1 VTNAILNAGVLVV
14 LLAVSAPV
22 LRRLRGWAVLATVLL
37 LCVLTVVFDTIMID
51 VGLYEFDPAKILG
64 LHVWGAPVEDFAYAV
79 AAAVGMPVLWT
90 VLSRR
95 RERRTAR
102 AAAASTASGG
112 TAARR
117 SSGDAPGEA
126 SGDGGTRA

>member
-1 VTNAILNAGVLVV
+1 MTNAVLNAGVLVA

-22 LRRLRGWAVLATVLL
+22 LRRLRGWAVVATVLL
-37 LCVLTVVFDTIMID
+37 LCVLTAVFDTIMID

-64 LHVWGAPVEDFAYAV
+64 LHVWGAPVEDFAYAI

-95 RERRTAR
+95 RARRDGH
-102 AAAASTASGG
+102 AAPHDG
-112 TAARR
+112 TA
-117 SSGDAPGEA
+117 
-126 SGDGGTRA
+126 DGTTHA